1 LVAANAGKAALRTIA
16 AESASVVLLNI
27 FISRLTVGHAVALS
41 YERLPLVFIP
51 GRLGAKDRANIA
63 KLPEPLRK
71 ATPRLRG
78 DRIAAEGRNGRTK

>member
-51 GRLGAKDRANIA
+51 GRLGAKDRCQYRQAAGAI
-63 KLPEPLRK
+63 
-71 ATPRLRG
+71 
-78 DRIAAEGRNGRTK
+78 AEGNPSITLR